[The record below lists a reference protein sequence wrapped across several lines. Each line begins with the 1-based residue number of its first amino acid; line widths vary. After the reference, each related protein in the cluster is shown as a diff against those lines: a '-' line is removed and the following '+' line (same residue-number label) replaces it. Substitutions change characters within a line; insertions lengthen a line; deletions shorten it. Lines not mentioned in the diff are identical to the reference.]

1 MNTQKAAEKR
11 TVRLQA
17 DLEATDTTW
26 WEAAYSAPKPAL
38 SRRRD
43 AEHFR
48 RMFGANPN
56 ASIGFS
62 LAARAVYAARF
73 GLADDPDP
81 AAFGEIARR
90 LKTKFGEEMGASEVL
105 AEMDAAVLDGKRGE

>member
-1 MNTQKAAEKR
+1 M
-11 TVRLQA
+11 
-17 DLEATDTTW
+17 
-26 WEAAYSAPKPAL
+26 
-38 SRRRD
+38 RRD
-43 AEHFR
+43 AEQFR
-48 RMFGANPN
+48 RLFASNPN

-73 GLADDPDP
+73 GFADDPDP

-105 AEMDAAVLDGKRGE
+105 AEMDAAVLDGEKS